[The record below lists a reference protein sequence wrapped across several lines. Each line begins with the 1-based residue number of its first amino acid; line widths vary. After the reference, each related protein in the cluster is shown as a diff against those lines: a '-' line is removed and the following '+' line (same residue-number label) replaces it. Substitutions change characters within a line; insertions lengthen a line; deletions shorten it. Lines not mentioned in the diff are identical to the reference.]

1 MDNSRKTR
9 RRLAVTVL
17 GIICIVGLFVGRL
30 IDIQVVNADEL
41 NAESF
46 DKRSITSTDYAARG
60 NIVDTNGVVLAGSV
74 DRYDITAS
82 PRAVGPTF
90 DRKGEDGKKIKI
102 SFEQGIAELAE
113 ATGESVD
120 DLIAAVKTDTT
131 SNFVF
136 LSKSRTLDVLLKV
149 QALKIP
155 WVYSQLRPSRTYPN
169 GAVAG
174 NLVGFIG
181 TDGPQAGLEL
191 AQEKCVASKNGTS
204 VFERSPDGV
213 RIPGSTITTKEAK
226 PGGTLR
232 LTIDSDFQWYVT
244 EVTAKRAKEL
254 GAKWATAA
262 VVRVK
267 DAHIM
272 AMADYP
278 TVDPNNVSGAKRTAL
293 GSLAFTTPYEP
304 GSTMKPLTA
313 ASLIDAGKINQTTH
327 VETPS
332 ILTVDGGGT
341 IKDSFVHGTIRYTT
355 AGVITNSSNIGI
367 SLLSKK
373 LSKEERRDYL
383 VKFGLDKKTDVN
395 FLYEANGNVPEVDA
409 WDSITRYAVAFGQGM
424 TTTTAQVASAYQAL
438 GNDGVRL
445 PLTLVEGCEW
455 PDGTVTE
462 TPKTEGVRV
471 VSKSAANQTVQ
482 MMENVVTQG
491 WLANELQIPG
501 YRVAAKTGTA
511 QVAENG
517 RYGNNYVI
525 SVAGMVPAENP
536 EYVVILTFGEPD
548 TLKTSGAAAPTF
560 KKIMTQVIKTF
571 TVTPSTKAAPT
582 IPQTY

>member
-17 GIICIVGLFVGRL
+17 VIFCVVSLFVGRL
-30 IDIQVVNADEL
+30 VDIQVVQAEEL
-41 NAESF
+41 NKESYG
-46 DKRSITSTDYAARG
+46 KRSITATDYAARG
-60 NIVDTNGVVLAGSV
+60 DIVDTNGVVLAGSV
-74 DRYDITAS
+74 DRFDITAS
-82 PRAVGPTF
+82 PRAVGDDF
-90 DRKGEDGKKIKI
+90 DRKDADGKKVKI
-102 SFEQGIAELAE
+102 TFEQGITELAE
-113 ATGESVD
+113 ATGETEE
-120 DLIAAVKTDTT
+120 DLISALRTDPE

-136 LSKSRTLDVLLKV
+136 LSKSRELDVLLKV

-191 AQEKCVASKNGTS
+191 AQDQCVASKNGTS
-204 VFERSPDGV
+204 VYERSPDGV
-213 RIPGSTITTKEAK
+213 RIPGSTVTTKEAK

-244 EVTAKRAKEL
+244 EVTTKRAKEL

-262 VVRVK
+262 VVRVE

-293 GSLAFTTPYEP
+293 GSVAFTTPYEP

-313 ASLIDAGKINQTTH
+313 AALIDAGKITQTTH
-327 VETPS
+327 VETPG

-341 IKDSFVHGTIRYTT
+341 IKDSFSHGTIRYTT

-383 VKFGLDKKTDVN
+383 VKFGLDKKTDVD
-395 FLYEANGNVPEVDA
+395 FLYEANGNVPEVDK
-409 WDSITRYAVAFGQGM
+409 WDSITRYAVSFGQGM
-424 TTTTAQVASAYQAL
+424 TTTTAQVAS
-438 GNDGVRL
+438 GDR
-445 PLTLVEGCEW
+445 
-455 PDGTVTE
+455 
-462 TPKTEGVRV
+462 KSV
-471 VSKSAANQTVQ
+471 V
-482 MMENVVTQG
+482 
-491 WLANELQIPG
+491 
-501 YRVAAKTGTA
+501 
-511 QVAENG
+511 
-517 RYGNNYVI
+517 
-525 SVAGMVPAENP
+525 
-536 EYVVILTFGEPD
+536 
-548 TLKTSGAAAPTF
+548 
-560 KKIMTQVIKTF
+560 
-571 TVTPSTKAAPT
+571 
-582 IPQTY
+582 

>member
-1 MDNSRKTR
+1 VDNSRKTR

-30 IDIQVVNADEL
+30 IDIQVVNAEEL

-82 PRAVGPTF
+82 PRAVGLTF
-90 DRKGEDGKKIKI
+90 DRKGEDGKKVKI
-102 SFEQGIAELAE
+102 PFEQGIAELAE
-113 ATGESVD
+113 ATGESTE
-120 DLIAAVKTDTT
+120 DLIASVKSDTK

-191 AQEKCVASKNGTS
+191 AQNQCVASKNGTS

-213 RIPGSTITTKEAK
+213 RIPGSTVTTKKAK

-244 EVTAKRAKEL
+244 EVIAKRAKEL

-313 ASLIDAGKINQTTH
+313 ASLIDAGKITQTTH

-332 ILTVDGGGT
+332 ILAVDGGGT
-341 IKDSFVHGTIRYTT
+341 IKDSFTHGTIRYTT

-373 LSKEERRDYL
+373 LSKAERRDYL

-395 FLYEANGNVPEVDA
+395 FLYEANGNVPEVED

-455 PDGTVTE
+455 PDGTVTDA
-462 TPKTEGVRV
+462 PKTEGVRV

-511 QVAENG
+511 QVAEKG
-517 RYGNNYVI
+517 RYGDNYVI

>member
-17 GIICIVGLFVGRL
+17 LILCVVSLFVGRL
-30 IDIQVVNADEL
+30 VDIQVVQAEEL
-41 NAESF
+41 NKESYG
-46 DKRSITSTDYAARG
+46 KRSITATEYAARG
-60 NIVDTNGVVLAGSV
+60 DIVDTNGVVLAGSV
-74 DRYDITAS
+74 DRFDITAS
-82 PRAVGPTF
+82 PRAVGDDF
-90 DRKGEDGKKIKI
+90 DRRGADGKKVKI
-102 SFEQGIAELAE
+102 TFEQGITELAE
-113 ATGESVD
+113 ATGETEENLVATLRND
-120 DLIAAVKTDTT
+120 PE

-136 LSKSRTLDVLLKV
+136 LSKSRELDVLLKV

-191 AQEKCVASKNGTS
+191 AQDQCVASKNGTS
-204 VFERSPDGV
+204 VYERSPDGV
-213 RIPGSTITTKEAK
+213 RIPGSTVTTKEAK

-272 AMADYP
+272 AIADYP

-293 GSLAFTTPYEP
+293 GSVAFTTPYEP

-313 ASLIDAGKINQTTH
+313 ASLLDAGKITQTTH

-332 ILTVDGGGT
+332 ILSVNGGGT
-341 IKDSFVHGTIRYTT
+341 IKDSFSHGTIRYTT

-373 LSKEERRDYL
+373 LSKAERRDYL
-383 VKFGLDKKTDVN
+383 VKFGLDKKTDVD
-395 FLYEANGNVPEVDA
+395 FLYEANGNVPEVDR
-409 WDSITRYAVAFGQGM
+409 WDAITQYAVSFGQGM

-455 PDGTVTE
+455 PDGTVTD

-491 WLANELQIPG
+491 WLSNELKIPG

-525 SVAGMVPAENP
+525 SVAGMVPAEDP

-571 TVTPSTKAAPT
+571 TVTPSTKSAPS

>member
-113 ATGESVD
+113 ATGESAD

-191 AQEKCVASKNGTS
+191 AHEKCVASKNGTS

>member
-113 ATGESVD
+113 ATGESAD

>member
-113 ATGESVD
+113 ATGESAD

-383 VKFGLDKKTDVN
+383 VKFGLDEKTDVN

>member
-1 MDNSRKTR
+1 
-9 RRLAVTVL
+9 
-17 GIICIVGLFVGRL
+17 VGLFVGRL
-30 IDIQVVNADEL
+30 VDIQVVNAEEL

-82 PRAVGPTF
+82 PRAVGATF
-90 DRKGEDGKKIKI
+90 DRRDKDGKKLKI
-102 SFEQGIAELAE
+102 PFEQGIAELAE
-113 ATGESVD
+113 ATGESSE
-120 DLIAAVKTDTT
+120 DLIAAVKTDPK
-131 SNFVF
+131 SNFTF

-191 AQEKCVASKNGTS
+191 AQNQCVASKNGTS

-213 RIPGSTITTKEAK
+213 RIPGSSVTTKKAR

-232 LTIDSDFQWYVT
+232 LTIDRDFQWYVT

-278 TVDPNNVSGAKRTAL
+278 TVDPNDVSGAKRTAL

-313 ASLIDAGKINQTTH
+313 ASLIDAGKITQTTH

-332 ILTVDGGGT
+332 ILAVDGGGT
-341 IKDSFVHGTIRYTT
+341 IKDSFVHGTMRYTT

-373 LSKEERRDYL
+373 LSKAERRDYL
-383 VKFGLDKKTDVN
+383 VKFGLDKKTDVG
-395 FLYEANGNVPEVDA
+395 FLYEANGNVPEVDR
-409 WDSITRYAVAFGQGM
+409 WDSITRYAVSFGQGM

-455 PDGTVTE
+455 PDGSVTE
-462 TPKTEGVRV
+462 APKTEGVRV
-471 VSKSAANQTVQ
+471 VSKSAAKQTVQ

-511 QVAENG
+511 QVAEKG

-571 TVTPSTKAAPT
+571 TVTPSTKAAPN

>member
-17 GIICIVGLFVGRL
+17 GIFLIVSLFVGRL
-30 IDIQVVNADEL
+30 IDIQVVNAEEL

-82 PRAVGPTF
+82 PRAVGATF
-90 DRKGEDGKKIKI
+90 DRRGKDGKKVKI
-102 SFEQGIAELAE
+102 PFEQGIAELAE
-113 ATGESVD
+113 VTGESSE
-120 DLIAAVKTDTT
+120 DLIAALKTDPK
-131 SNFVF
+131 SNFAF
-136 LSKSRTLDVLLKV
+136 LSKSRELDVLLAV

-191 AQEKCVASKNGTS
+191 AQDQCVASKNGTS

-213 RIPGSTITTKEAK
+213 RIPGSTVTTKKAK

-232 LTIDSDFQWYVT
+232 LTIDSDFQWFVT

-332 ILTVDGGGT
+332 ILAVDGGGT

-373 LSKEERRDYL
+373 LSKAERRDYL

-395 FLYEANGNVPEVDA
+395 FLYEANGNVPEVDR
-409 WDSITRYAVAFGQGM
+409 WDSITRYAVSFGQGM

>member
-1 MDNSRKTR
+1 MENSRKTR

-17 GIICIVGLFVGRL
+17 GIMLIVGLFVSRL
-30 IDIQVVNADEL
+30 VEIQVVNAEEL

-82 PRAVGPTF
+82 PRAVGATF
-90 DRKGEDGKKIKI
+90 DRRGADGKKIKI
-102 SFEQGIAELAE
+102 PFEQGIAELAE
-113 ATGESVD
+113 ATGESAD
-120 DLIAAVKTDTT
+120 NLIAAVKTKPT
-131 SNFVF
+131 SNFTF
-136 LSKSRTLDVLLKV
+136 LSKSRSLDVLLKV

-191 AQEKCVASKNGTS
+191 AQNQCVASKNGTS

-213 RIPGSTITTKEAK
+213 RIPGSTVTTKKAQ

-313 ASLIDAGKINQTTH
+313 ASLIDAGKITQTTH

-332 ILTVDGGGT
+332 ILAVDGGGT
-341 IKDSFVHGTIRYTT
+341 IKDSFTHGTIRYTT

-373 LSKEERRDYL
+373 LSKAERRDYL
-383 VKFGLDKKTDVN
+383 VKFGLDKKTDVG
-395 FLYEANGNVPEVDA
+395 FLYEANGNVPEVDR

-491 WLANELQIPG
+491 WLANELKIPG

-511 QVAENG
+511 QVAQNG
-517 RYGNNYVI
+517 RYGNDYVI

>member
-17 GIICIVGLFVGRL
+17 GIFLIVSLFVGRL
-30 IDIQVVNADEL
+30 IDIQVVNAEEL

-82 PRAVGPTF
+82 PRAVGATF
-90 DRKGEDGKKIKI
+90 DRRDKDGKKVKI
-102 SFEQGIAELAE
+102 PFEQGIAELAE
-113 ATGESVD
+113 VTGESSE
-120 DLIAAVKTDTT
+120 DLIAAVKTNPK

-136 LSKSRTLDVLLKV
+136 LSKSRELDVLLAV

-191 AQEKCVASKNGTS
+191 AQDTCVASKNGTS

-213 RIPGSTITTKEAK
+213 RIPGSTVTTKKAK

-232 LTIDSDFQWYVT
+232 LTIDSDFQWFVT

-313 ASLIDAGKINQTTH
+313 ASLIDAGKITQTTH

-332 ILTVDGGGT
+332 ILAVDGGGT

-367 SLLSKK
+367 SLLSKS
-373 LSKEERRDYL
+373 LSKAERRDYL

-395 FLYEANGNVPEVDA
+395 FLYEANGNVPEVDR
-409 WDSITRYAVAFGQGM
+409 WDSITRYAVSFGQGM

-462 TPKTEGVRV
+462 TPKTEGIRV